1 MQGKNVVLAEILSGV
16 RKCQSCKVRIW
27 VGGGGREEEGCF
39 LVCLFVLLLFF
50 FFPPLKRE
58 KRKRRRRC
66 LPSSEI
72 HVRRLALLG
81 GERESPSFSRLVCPS
96 VSLRHKHFFLTMK
109 RDCALKVVPV
119 GRCASR
125 KVYGHRSAQAKAN
138 DARGCLRI
146 DCSVVGQAV

>member
-1 MQGKNVVLAEILSGV
+1 MAFENASRV
-16 RKCQSCKVRIW
+16 RCVFGW
-27 VGGGGREEEGCF
+27 VGEGGRKRGVF
-39 LVCLFVLLLFF
+39 WFVCLCCCCFF